1 MIFVEY
7 IDRSAIQNIARDP
20 VAWKPLAP
28 LLYFHESS
36 FDWNVTK
43 YKALFFIFY
52 RMNNAP
58 PPNIIFIRIFPEN
71 LIRSL
76 SNTTYRFLCKVF
88 QAVILYWLW
97 TYVEQY
103 NRFTVCFQA
112 LLFIDDLYQKTLD
125 RKNCILLLVLMMTS
139 VFMVFHAKS
148 FYGSVLL
155 MTISSIYL
163 KPIDSFQKAT
173 VMKALIDFSWVGF
186 RWSDARKKMS
196 SKFTDFTCTLLMAY
210 FHMDLGLTDSDCR
223 SVEDLCLIPIFMMH
237 FFVLYS
243 RLYNMT
249 TLAIATGLTV
259 MWMVLKSSKYAR
271 KRSAL
276 TVASLIN

>member
-1 MIFVEY
+1 
-7 IDRSAIQNIARDP
+7 
-20 VAWKPLAP
+20 
-28 LLYFHESS
+28 
-36 FDWNVTK
+36 
-43 YKALFFIFY
+43 
-52 RMNNAP
+52 
-58 PPNIIFIRIFPEN
+58 
-71 LIRSL
+71 
-76 SNTTYRFLCKVF
+76 
-88 QAVILYWLW
+88 
-97 TYVEQY
+97 
-103 NRFTVCFQA
+103 
-112 LLFIDDLYQKTLD
+112 
-125 RKNCILLLVLMMTS
+125 MMTS

-173 VMKALIDFSWVGF
+173 VMKALIDFSGVGF
-186 RWSDARKKMS
+186 RWSDVQKKMS
-196 SKFTDFTCTLLMAY
+196 SKLTDFTCTLFMAY
-210 FHMDLGLTDSDCR
+210 FHMDIGLNNSDDR
-223 SVEDLCLIPIFMMH
+223 SVEDLCLVPIFMMH

-271 KRSAL
+271 KLSAL